1 MSAAT
6 HDSREQAV
14 ERRVPV
20 KRFIVLAFIVF
31 GFYFAFGPTLQ
42 LFGRYVFPD
51 AIRPPTF
58 TQPTSPVV
66 VLPGESVGFYFI
78 QPFRTATAN
87 PLLMCEPIE
96 GEYECSFPLTN
107 TLLATWIAYAVLLLM
122 AGGASM
128 FVRSGQ
134 RVPEGFY
141 NFTEFLVEFLWNA
154 TEGTAGKWA
163 QRIFP
168 FTATI
173 FLLVF
178 VANFVKLLPGFESI
192 GYMKERY
199 EGTGYAAVP
208 LGPLWVLDAGQP
220 VKAKEP
226 VEGQEAA
233 LAPEGETTSPAPTE
247 QTQVG
252 EPPCYACE
260 VVPFLRGSATDLN
273 FTFALAVVAV
283 LMTQVFGF
291 WALGPAYL
299 NKFFNTKTMFTVPM
313 FGVINFGVGILELVS
328 EFAKILSFGFR
339 LFGNIFAG
347 ALLLSILGAL
357 TAIVIPTAL
366 YLLETFVGV
375 IQAYVFSMLA
385 LVFMS
390 QATHSHDEHGEGH

>member
-1 MSAAT
+1 MSTAT
-6 HDSREQAV
+6 HNTHEHAAP
-14 ERRVPV
+14 RRVPV

-51 AIRPPTF
+51 VIRPPTF

-66 VLPGESVGFYFI
+66 VLPGESVGFYFV

-96 GEYECSFPLTN
+96 GEYKCSFPLTN

-122 AGGASM
+122 AAGASM
-128 FVRSGQ
+128 FVRSGKL
-134 RVPEGFY
+134 VPEGFY

-154 TEGTAGKWA
+154 AEGTAGKWA
-163 QRIFP
+163 KRIFP

-178 VANFVKLLPGFESI
+178 VANFVKLVPGFESI
-192 GYMKERY
+192 GYMKELHD
-199 EGTGYAAVP
+199 GTGYAAVQ
-208 LGPLWVLDAGQP
+208 LGPVWVLDAGQK
-220 VKAKEP
+220 VKAEESVKGEATADGHGATETQAE
-226 VEGQEAA
+226 EGAA
-233 LAPEGETTSPAPTE
+233 
-247 QTQVG
+247 
-252 EPPCYACE
+252 PCHSCE

-283 LMTQVFGF
+283 AMTQVFGF
-291 WALGPAYL
+291 WALGPSYL

-390 QATHSHDEHGEGH
+390 QATLSHDEHGEGH